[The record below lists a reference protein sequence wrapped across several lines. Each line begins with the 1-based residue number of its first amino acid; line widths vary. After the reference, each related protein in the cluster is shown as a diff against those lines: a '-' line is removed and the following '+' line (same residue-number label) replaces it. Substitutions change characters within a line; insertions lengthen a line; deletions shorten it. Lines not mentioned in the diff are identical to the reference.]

1 MNKINTPLA
10 NKISINS
17 RLISLESMDFTGKLN
32 LRIKSTDIEAH
43 SKISQFLT
51 YDLPLKVGGISTNNQ
66 SRVACMGPDEYLIQC
81 PNERKIDFFKNL
93 GETLQGSFYALTDV
107 SDYYL
112 TIRLSGIKSIDVI
125 QKGCPLNFKEYL
137 NKKDTCAQSYISK
150 ATVLIDRLADD
161 KVFDILVRWSMA
173 EYLWSWLED
182 SSLEF
187 SE

>member
-1 MNKINTPLA
+1 
-10 NKISINS
+10 
-17 RLISLESMDFTGKLN
+17 
-32 LRIKSTDIEAH
+32 
-43 SKISQFLT
+43 
-51 YDLPLKVGGISTNNQ
+51 
-66 SRVACMGPDEYLIQC
+66 MGPDEYLIQC
-81 PNERKIDFFKNL
+81 PNERKIDFIKNL
-93 GETLQGSFYALTDV
+93 SETLQGSFYALTDV